1 MNNEINLEKE
11 DLDAAI
17 NCMRKSLSCYQKA
30 PCLMNE
36 ERNKH
41 IKKCQEMVI
50 KCYLEIL
57 TKK

>member
-11 DLDAAI
+11 DIETAI
-17 NCMRKSLSCYQKA
+17 NCMRKSISCYQLA
-30 PCLMNE
+30 PVFMDE

-41 IKKCQEMVI
+41 IKKCQEFVI

-57 TKK
+57 KKK

>member
-11 DLDAAI
+11 DLDTAI
-17 NCMRKSLSCYQKA
+17 NCMRNSLCCYQQA
-30 PCLMNE
+30 PYLMNE

-41 IKKCQEMVI
+41 IKKYQEMVI

-57 TKK
+57 RKK